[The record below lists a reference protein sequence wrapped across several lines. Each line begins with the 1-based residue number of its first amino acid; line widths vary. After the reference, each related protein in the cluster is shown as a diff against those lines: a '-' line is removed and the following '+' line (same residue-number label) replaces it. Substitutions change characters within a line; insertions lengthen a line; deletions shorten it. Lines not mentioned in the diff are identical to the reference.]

1 MSVQAWLVYVCDIN
15 RNIPTTSLRDLS
27 KKNEVYARQAFDLH
41 ARIEVWLLAW
51 LLAWVLVVIK
61 WWWRCY
67 LQWSNVD
74 GLTACS
80 DQTLMT
86 WLRSVIKRWWLDC
99 SDQTL
104 MTLHD
109 LLQLSNVDDLTG
121 PFTVIKRW
129 WLDCSD
135 QTLMTLHDLLQFSN
149 VDDRTGPF
157 TVIKRWWLDCSDQT
171 LMTLQDLLQWSNVD
185 DLTRLLA
192 MIKYCWLYTTS
203 CSEQTLMTIG
213 LLLVIMETSIDC
225 LQRSNVDDVHLWRTS
240 RHVWLLCVQRW
251 CGNCSF
257 NYYAVCA
264 ASVCH

>member
-41 ARIEVWLLAW
+41 ARIEVWLLSW

-86 WLRSVIKRWWLDC
+86 WLRS
-99 SDQTL
+99 
-104 MTLHD
+104 
-109 LLQLSNVDDLTG
+109 
-121 PFTVIKRW
+121 
-129 WLDCSD
+129 
-135 QTLMTLHDLLQFSN
+135 
-149 VDDRTGPF
+149 
-157 TVIKRWWLDCSDQT
+157 VIKRWWLDCSDQT